1 MSILQLAMHTLQA
14 CSRAVVVNC
23 GSLSAGRQRVFF
35 LPFSP
40 RIRRDAAAVSL
51 LREAVLYEIKTEAPL
66 EKRKPAF
73 VGLRRFC
80 YVPAAEIYEAKV

>member
-35 LPFSP
+35 LTFSP

-51 LREAVLYEIKTEAPL
+51 LR
-66 EKRKPAF
+66 
-73 VGLRRFC
+73 
-80 YVPAAEIYEAKV
+80 

>member
-1 MSILQLAMHTLQA
+1 MHTLQA
-14 CSRAVVVNC
+14 CSRAVAVTC
-23 GSLSAGRQRVFF
+23 SSLSAGRQRVFF

-73 VGLRRFC
+73 VGLRRSVSKKPPMC
-80 YVPAAEIYEAKV
+80 HCEEQSDVAI